1 MMVEGNMIDPVQ
13 LHIDFSTGVNDN
25 PDWSVN
31 YGDYMFNGVIMNTI
45 LNGEEIILEEND
57 RIAAFVNS
65 VCRGTTETFMAPDD
79 PDLPFQDIFELQVYG
94 DMPVTLVTAFTE
106 SETRFSESD
115 VYSTSNR
122 DLNHFNVYRNSELV
136 SQSITDFYYMD
147 ETTEAGQDYCYQIML
162 LDDEGN
168 ELLESMEQCIA
179 IEEDISYTSGDMNQ
193 DGNLNVLD
201 IVMIVDL
208 ILNNPNPSEMEILL
222 GDLTNDGLVNVLD
235 IVALVDTILNP

>member
-1 MMVEGNMIDPVQ
+1 
-13 LHIDFSTGVNDN
+13 
-25 PDWSVN
+25 
-31 YGDYMFNGVIMNTI
+31 MFNGVIHSTI

-65 VCRGTTETFMAPDD
+65 VCRGTTETWMAPDD
-79 PDLPFQDIFELQVYG
+79 PDLPFQDVFELQVYG
-94 DMPVTLVTAFTE
+94 DIPVTLVTSFTE
-106 SETRFSESD
+106 SVARSSD
-115 VYSTSNR
+115 LEIMYSTSDR
-122 DLNHFNVYRNSELV
+122 ELNQFNVYRNNVLV
-136 SQSITDFYYMD
+136 GDAISNFYYMD
-147 ETTEAGQDYCYQIML
+147 ETTEAGEDYCYQIIL

-168 ELLESMEQCIA
+168 ELLESIEQCIG
-179 IEEDISYTSGDMNQ
+179 IGEDITYTAGDMNQ
-193 DGNLNVLD
+193 DGSLNVLD